1 MRSSPSVIPKTH
13 PTHAL
18 RYWTIYLD
26 ITCCICVVL
35 KDQSWDYNFLST
47 SDTMFT
53 KLKLSGTFSSGAG
66 VYPEV
71 LFNNVRL
78 QPQMVHVSEDGV
90 LSLSKHVQITE
101 TLVSMSLFG
110 RVYSQDPDY
119 PEQFCPVWYILSS
132 IWNMY
137 ITCGTPLL
145 CWRPFRLW
153 KMFTRNCQWIF
164 GALDGLFW
172 KSIVSK
178 ILTESF
184 LTKTILFILGAPK
197 NFFDQKKFIDKLGS
211 WSSQVLVWS

>member
-1 MRSSPSVIPKTH
+1 MIPKTH
-13 PTHAL
+13 PAHAL
-18 RYWTIYLD
+18 RYGTIYLD
-26 ITCCICVVL
+26 ISCCICVVL

-119 PEQFCPVWYILSS
+119 PEQFCPV
-132 IWNMY
+132 
-137 ITCGTPLL
+137 
-145 CWRPFRLW
+145 
-153 KMFTRNCQWIF
+153 
-164 GALDGLFW
+164 
-172 KSIVSK
+172 
-178 ILTESF
+178 
-184 LTKTILFILGAPK
+184 
-197 NFFDQKKFIDKLGS
+197 
-211 WSSQVLVWS
+211 

>member
-1 MRSSPSVIPKTH
+1 
-13 PTHAL
+13 
-18 RYWTIYLD
+18 
-26 ITCCICVVL
+26 
-35 KDQSWDYNFLST
+35 
-47 SDTMFT
+47 MFT
-53 KLKLSGTFSSGAG
+53 KLKLSGTFSNGAG

-153 KMFTRNCQWIF
+153 KMFTRNCL
-164 GALDGLFW
+164 ALDGLFL

-178 ILTESF
+178 ILTGSF